1 MELLNDLGKD
11 VALSVILE
19 KARDGKIKSEEIG
32 PFIQNIREVLKNVS
46 DRDHAYS
53 FPYTPETTPAE
64 SN

>member
-19 KARDGKIKSEEIG
+19 KARDGKIKAEEIG
-32 PFIQNIREVLKNVS
+32 PFIRNIRDALESVS
-46 DRDHAYS
+46 SRDHTYS
-53 FPYTPETTPAE
+53 FPDVPELKVTK